1 MRSNDPSHPGIP
13 LDTPERRELR
23 EAARTNPSAG
33 STLFNPFMESRAQAR
48 DVLRAPLPGDMTWS
62 VLGPLWI
69 LGEHREMRDLL
80 RTRIDDLLARGIIS
94 AAVFDLAVLVRI
106 HNVLGEYDE
115 AQARLDEGFALL
127 PRISETSNA
136 AFQLLGSF
144 ALLRTVRGELI
155 ASTELGGFAP
165 FGDSPD
171 ARWAWIAVTAYRG
184 LLLAQEGNAE
194 TILILA

>member
-1 MRSNDPSHPGIP
+1 
-13 LDTPERRELR
+13 R

-33 STLFNPFMESRAQAR
+33 SALFNPFMESRAQAR

-80 RTRIDDLLARGIIS
+80 RTRIDDLLARGIIP

-144 ALLRTVRGELI
+144 ALLRTVRGELF
-155 ASTELGGFAP
+155 ASTELGG
-165 FGDSPD
+165 
-171 ARWAWIAVTAYRG
+171 
-184 LLLAQEGNAE
+184 
-194 TILILA
+194 